1 MVSLLLSQVNVADSR
16 NANFR
21 IHKRFQKCWF
31 AHLMPDCAW
40 LHHSADFELPRYTT
54 NRWDET
60 YCYLKNSL
68 VRLEVCLL
76 T

>member
-54 NRWDET
+54 NR
-60 YCYLKNSL
+60 
-68 VRLEVCLL
+68 
-76 T
+76 